1 MTIQFESREEAHDTL
16 HALLALMEMA
26 AEHQGFGDRM
36 TAADTYHAFRLID
49 GAEQYLADDSH
60 MEE

>member
-26 AEHQGFGDRM
+26 AENEHFSDRM
-36 TAADTYHAFRLID
+36 TAADTYHAFRLVD
-49 GAEQYLADDSH
+49 GAERCLADDSH
-60 MEE
+60 MK